1 VLPYS
6 FASARDDTASTTEEE
21 LYQQCKRTYTEGKF
35 DDAGQHV
42 KQFLSLYPES
52 DHAGEILSIQAFL
65 QSNIDAAMKMHR
77 LIIEKF
83 PNSKW
88 AAKAHFQLGQCC
100 YLQGRYDEALE
111 HYGTIIV
118 YYSEDE
124 VYWPALYWKCK
135 SLIAKGDCG
144 KAVAVLHFL
153 KDSSSADIGKDMI
166 LMSLG
171 NCYLCM
177 RDYQRAADSYRSLIE
192 AMPDSRRIPSAY
204 LLLARSLQNLGE
216 SEEAKKFYQKVI
228 EDYSQSIE
236 SQQAQEYL
244 GHKEGT
250 RRKTQDAR
258 QGEKASGLESK
269 VLSPGSDKE
278 SRVLGL
284 KAFSIQ
290 IGAFSRRRNAEN
302 LANRLRKKGYSVSIL
317 SPSPGRSSL
326 YKVRVGRFKTR
337 SAALKAAKRLG
348 KNERLDTEVV
358 H

>member
-1 VLPYS
+1 MLPYS
-6 FASARDDTASTTEEE
+6 FASVKDDTASTTDEE
-21 LYQQCKRTYTEGKF
+21 LYRQCKLTYTEGKF
-35 DDAGQHV
+35 DDASQHV

-52 DHAGEILSIQAFL
+52 DHAGEILSMQAFL
-65 QSNIDAAMKMHR
+65 QSDIDTAMKMYR

-100 YLQGRYDEALE
+100 YLQGRYDEALD

-135 SLIAKGDCG
+135 GLITKGDCG

-153 KDSSSADIGKDMI
+153 KDSSSAEIGKDMI

-192 AMPDSRRIPSAY
+192 AIPDSRRIPSAY

-216 SEEAKKFYQKVI
+216 SEEAKKLYQKVI
-228 EDYSQSIE
+228 EDYGQSIE
-236 SQQAQEYL
+236 SQQAQKCLSSSPLALPKRVEARHAKPETSRTL
-244 GHKEGT
+244 GK
-250 RRKTQDAR
+250 DASYA
-258 QGEKASGLESK
+258 QKASY
-269 VLSPGSDKE
+269 
-278 SRVLGL
+278 
-284 KAFSIQ
+284 FSIQ

-302 LANRLRKKGYSVSIL
+302 LANRLRKKGYSVSIV
-317 SPSPGRSSL
+317 SPSPGKSSL

-337 SAALKAAKRLG
+337 SAALKAAKRLS
-348 KNERLDTEVV
+348 KNERLATEVA